1 MKISLPDFFFSVDLL
16 ALSLSNKTNSQMF
29 FFFFM
34 FLHVVWMYDEW
45 QAWPCLAQVMHVCG
59 FSDSE

>member
-29 FFFFM
+29 FFFFYV
-34 FLHVVWMYDEW
+34 FACSLDV
-45 QAWPCLAQVMHVCG
+45 
-59 FSDSE
+59 